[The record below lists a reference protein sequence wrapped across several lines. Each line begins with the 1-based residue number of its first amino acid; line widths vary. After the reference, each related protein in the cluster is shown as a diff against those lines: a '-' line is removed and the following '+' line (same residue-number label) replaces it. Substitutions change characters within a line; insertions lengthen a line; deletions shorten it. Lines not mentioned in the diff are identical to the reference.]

1 MEIRFWLKEGIVIQL
16 LAKAGELEKNP
27 EPRMKKAGG
36 RIKSGISLVRYN
48 QNLLIQFKFLRI
60 DVKYSVFRI
69 DYMYNCLQLN

>member
-1 MEIRFWLKEGIVIQL
+1 MLNSFWLKEGIVIQL

-48 QNLLIQFKFLRI
+48 QNLLIQFSF
-60 DVKYSVFRI
+60 
-69 DYMYNCLQLN
+69 

>member
-36 RIKSGISLVRYN
+36 RIKSGISLVRKYCAN
-48 QNLLIQFKFLRI
+48 CFEAMQFSFSRI
-60 DVKYSVFRI
+60 ELKYLVFRI
-69 DYMYNCLQLN
+69 DYMYTCL